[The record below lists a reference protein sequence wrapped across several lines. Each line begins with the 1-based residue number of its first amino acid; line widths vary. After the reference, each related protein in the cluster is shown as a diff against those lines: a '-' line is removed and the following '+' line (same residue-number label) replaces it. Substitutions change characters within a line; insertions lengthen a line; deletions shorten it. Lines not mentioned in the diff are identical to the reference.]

1 MKETRIK
8 KMMDYI
14 IKNETASLK
23 ELSDY
28 FGVSIFTVRRDVNQL
43 VNEGVVKKKYGG
55 VTVTQ
60 PNNKSLA
67 YTSRAMVNQED
78 KQLIAKQAARLIQ
91 DGEIIYIDGGTTTSF
106 MPAYVQSQD
115 ITVVTNN
122 IVVMNQL
129 LNMPTID
136 LIFLGGS
143 VRKETQSTCGISAI
157 EQIKL
162 INFDKAFISCT
173 GISSSFDLT
182 NYTAIDAELKK
193 IAIRNSE
200 QQYVLADQS
209 KLRKASLVTFGHLST
224 ITGLITAKQLLSG
237 YKDYCQ
243 LHDVKCFEVQNE

>member
-8 KMMDYI
+8 NMMDYI
-14 IKNETASLK
+14 IKKETVSLK
-23 ELSDY
+23 ELSDH
-28 FGVSIFTVRRDVNQL
+28 FGVSIFTVRRDINQL
-43 VNEGVVKKKYGG
+43 VKEGVVKKNYGG

-78 KQLIAKQAARLIQ
+78 KQLIAKQAAELIE
-91 DGEIIYIDGGTTTSF
+91 DGDIIFIDGGTTTSF
-106 MPAYVQSQD
+106 MPTYMHKLD

-129 LNMPTID
+129 LNISTID
-136 LIFLGGS
+136 LIFLGGAI
-143 VRKETQSTCGISAI
+143 RKETQSTCGISAI
-157 EQIKL
+157 EQLKL

-209 KLRKASLVTFGHLST
+209 KLRKASLVTFGHLSMM
-224 ITGLITAKQLLSG
+224 TGLITVRPLLSG

-243 LHDVKCFEVQNE
+243 LHDVKCFEVQID